1 LTSFSTI
8 HPDFALRALPH
19 FTYLICKSQP
29 GPLHRSI
36 SRFCL
41 CGWVVVSSPFP
52 SRLAELRLSWSAA
65 TLANPCNPSPSL
77 PLCIP
82 IFSSSSTTQHLALL
96 SFIFF
101 FFTLQ
106 CSLDSLPR
114 LVPAVHGDVSETHR
128 YIKTLCQPSQL
139 DTADP

>member
-1 LTSFSTI
+1 VECSNSGKSLQSLAVAASLHT
-8 HPDFALRALPH
+8 H
-19 FTYLICKSQP
+19 FLLIIYDAAP
-29 GPLHRSI
+29 RP
-36 SRFCL
+36 
-41 CGWVVVSSPFP
+41 VVFHF
-52 SRLAELRLSWSAA
+52 L
-65 TLANPCNPSPSL
+65 
-77 PLCIP
+77 
-82 IFSSSSTTQHLALL
+82 
-96 SFIFF
+96 